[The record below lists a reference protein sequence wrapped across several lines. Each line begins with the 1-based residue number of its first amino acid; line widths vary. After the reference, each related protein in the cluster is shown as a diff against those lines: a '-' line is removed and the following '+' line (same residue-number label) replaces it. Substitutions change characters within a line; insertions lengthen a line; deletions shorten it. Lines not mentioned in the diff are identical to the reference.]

1 MSKVILFN
9 KPFRVLSQFRAHED
23 KVTLAHYI
31 DDKSLRLAGRLDFD
45 SEGLL
50 LLTDDGKLAAKITD
64 PKYKNPKT
72 YWVQVEGL
80 PTRESLTQLQEGI
93 RLKDGFTRPAEVC
106 LINEPDTLWKRDPP
120 IRYRA
125 NIPTSWI
132 ELTIREG
139 KNRQIRRMTAA
150 IGHPTLRLIRAR
162 AGEWLLDNLQPGE
175 IRIIRHR

>member
-120 IRYRA
+120 ILVMK
-125 NIPTSWI
+125 P
-132 ELTIREG
+132 IREEASSISPQLLL
-139 KNRQIRRMTAA
+139 KYSSTA
-150 IGHPTLRLIRAR
+150 PCAR
-162 AGEWLLDNLQPGE
+162 AQQD
-175 IRIIRHR
+175 R